1 MDRHASSSHRP
12 GLLVLA
18 VAYFTFGTGSL
29 AVVGLLDPMAQSL
42 GAHPADVAQ
51 LVTVFALT
59 FAFAAPGFQ
68 ILFSRWPRR
77 SLLLLGLAVLAV
89 GCLGAAIAPTLS
101 VAIAARIVMALGSA
115 AIGPM
120 SSALAAGMVPVEEQ
134 ARALSFVF
142 GGLIVSTV
150 MGVPLATWVGHAL
163 SWQGVFIVLASLA
176 VLCIPGA
183 MHFIHDRRAGMPIRP
198 GALLEV
204 LRDPATAW
212 GILCTLLQS
221 GGQFASY
228 TLIAALMTERFAL
241 DPAHVS
247 LALLLF
253 GIGGV
258 AGNTLGGRL
267 GDRVRPLQLIWT
279 SVAGMSLLFIAMS
292 LAPRNAV
299 VGLALFMLWAVLAML
314 FQAPQQ
320 KRLLGL
326 APRLG
331 GLVLAL
337 NSSAMYIGMSLGAW
351 SGAFAYRTW
360 GVASMPMVSTLLL
373 VLAVGSLLLSQR
385 EPRPVAP

>member
-1 MDRHASSSHRP
+1 
-12 GLLVLA
+12 
-18 VAYFTFGTGSL
+18 
-29 AVVGLLDPMAQSL
+29 
-42 GAHPADVAQ
+42 
-51 LVTVFALT
+51 
-59 FAFAAPGFQ
+59 
-68 ILFSRWPRR
+68 
-77 SLLLLGLAVLAV
+77 
-89 GCLGAAIAPTLS
+89 
-101 VAIAARIVMALGSA
+101 
-115 AIGPM
+115 
-120 SSALAAGMVPVEEQ
+120 
-134 ARALSFVF
+134 
-142 GGLIVSTV
+142 
-150 MGVPLATWVGHAL
+150 VPLATWVGHAL
-163 SWQGVFIVLASLA
+163 SWQGVFIVLAALA
-176 VLCIPGA
+176 VLCIPGS
-183 MHFIHDRRAGMPIRP
+183 MHFIHDRRAGLPIRP

-212 GILCTLLQS
+212 GVLCTLLQS

-241 DPAHVS
+241 APAHVS

-253 GIGGV
+253 GLGGV

-279 SVAGMSLLFIAMS
+279 SVAGMSVLFVAMS

-337 NSSAMYIGMSLGAW
+337 NSSAMYVGMSLGAW
-351 SGAFAYRTW
+351 SGALAYRTW
-360 GVASMPMVSTLLL
+360 GVGSMPMLSTLLL

-385 EPRPVAP
+385 VPHPVAP